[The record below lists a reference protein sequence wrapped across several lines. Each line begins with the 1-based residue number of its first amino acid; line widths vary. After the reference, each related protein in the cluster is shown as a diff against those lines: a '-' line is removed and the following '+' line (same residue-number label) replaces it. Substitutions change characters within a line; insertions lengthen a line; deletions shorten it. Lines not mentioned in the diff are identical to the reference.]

1 MKRRSVKPRSCEND
15 IASRRE
21 VGRLGI
27 YANPR
32 FQTAV
37 EEAQAAWAAADPLRC
52 ADQAGCSVADGR
64 VLVPFFGRPHT
75 VVHPS
80 GLVTVPS
87 ADDPSGAEKTAHVSI
102 AILLLH
108 YLLTADGTPPSGRL
122 LAFRGLP
129 GGMFYAESFAA
140 KAEAVLAR
148 CVIDSVASVEKVE
161 GLTREAAGLGG
172 RVLDLAD
179 VSFGFDALPLLPMA
193 VLLWRGDDE
202 FAGEARILFDA
213 YAHHYLPTE
222 DLAGIG
228 DWLAH
233 RLACEW

>member
-1 MKRRSVKPRSCEND
+1 
-15 IASRRE
+15 
-21 VGRLGI
+21 LGI